1 MKKKELTEL
10 RSKELGELIKLIK
23 DKKEKLTKLT
33 PEIAIGKEKNLKKAA
48 ILRKE
53 IAQILTIVKE
63 KEMADKEIK
72 AKE

>member
-10 RSKELGELIKLIK
+10 RSKEVGELIKLLK
-23 DKKEKLTKLT
+23 DKKEKLAKLA

-53 IAQILTIVKE
+53 IAQILTMVRE
-63 KEMADKEIK
+63 KEIAGEEIKDKE
-72 AKE
+72 